1 MTEGNTAL
9 QAREKNAAKKK
20 NLIPANLGIIHLCS
34 YFAMLIC
41 FYTFYYN
48 LNTQSL
54 GIRQF
59 LVSSVMDIVHCV
71 VAPAVLFYGS
81 EDLRRKGR
89 RFVEKML
96 NIVLSR

>member
-1 MTEGNTAL
+1 MKLNKF
-9 QAREKNAAKKK
+9 QPISSINFIKNQ
-20 NLIPANLGIIHLCS
+20 LIDSIQIPLKLNFNSIKSVKS
-34 YFAMLIC
+34 YFILTTHC
-41 FYTFYYN
+41 
-48 LNTQSL
+48 L

-96 NIVLSR
+96 NIALSR